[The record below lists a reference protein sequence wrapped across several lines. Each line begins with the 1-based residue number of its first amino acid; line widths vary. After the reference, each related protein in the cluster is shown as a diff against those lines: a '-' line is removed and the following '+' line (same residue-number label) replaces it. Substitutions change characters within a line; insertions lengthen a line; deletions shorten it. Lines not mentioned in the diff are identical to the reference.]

1 VTSKDEGNADE
12 TAAELLSLCLR
23 EDHRGRRVY
32 GARDIDQAL
41 PLLHWQLNLCNESVP
56 IGADLRQVL
65 GSKMADEEVGPDGFV
80 HVTAAEFDLLVASYY
95 HRRLS
100 KLSPLVHELAERVG
114 VLSGVDLSPLLGRAA
129 RTYAFEGP
137 APEGSVR
144 GAGVFA
150 LRSRAT

>member
-1 VTSKDEGNADE
+1 MTSKDEGNADE

-65 GSKMADEEVGPDGFV
+65 GSKMADQE
-80 HVTAAEFDLLVASYY
+80 AAEFDLLVASYY